1 MSSIRQRTLGL
12 ALLVF
17 GTSMLVIGFI
27 SYRYA
32 AHEIEELHDASL
44 AQNARLLEG
53 LLQAPLPDSD
63 RTLLLNSVE
72 GALLRA
78 EHSDNRFA
86 GHRYESKLAFQL
98 WEGDRLLLRSASAP
112 DTPLTQQPPG
122 YSTLSVNQHDW
133 RIYVLEITGT
143 DKRVVVGEREDAR
156 SELISTVALRTLL
169 PDLIGLP
176 LLTLLLWWSIGWGL
190 APLSRMAE
198 QIRARD
204 PHHLKPLTLHP
215 LPLEL
220 ETISG
225 AINRLLK
232 RLRQLHIREKRFIA
246 DAAHELRTPLAVLDL
261 HAQNALTA
269 DNADDREEALHHLRS
284 GVARSTRLVSQLLTL
299 ARLDPEEEPL
309 PEYRCSDVLHETRET
324 LAKLSPLAAERHQH
338 LLLDADDSANWAIEE
353 EPGAIET
360 LVQNLVGNA
369 IQHSPAQGTIT
380 VTLEASTTDVIV
392 TVDDQG
398 PGIPAAQRS
407 RVMERFQRAGA
418 SAGAGLGLSIVERL
432 VKRHQGSLQ
441 LDDAPNGGLRVRASF
456 IRDALSQRQP
466 KNNRP

>member
-17 GTSMLVIGFI
+17 GASMLVIGFI

-63 RTLLLNSVE
+63 RSLLLNSVE
-72 GALLRA
+72 EALLRA
-78 EHSDNRFA
+78 EQSDNRFA

-98 WEGDRLLLRSASAP
+98 WEGDHLLLRSASAP
-112 DTPLTQQPPG
+112 KTPLTQQPQG
-122 YSTLSVNQHDW
+122 YSTLTVDQHDW
-133 RIYVLEITGT
+133 RVYVLDITGT
-143 DKRVVVGEREDAR
+143 DKRVVVGEREDVR
-156 SELISTVALRTLL
+156 DELISAVALRTLL

-215 LPLEL
+215 LPQEL
-220 ETISG
+220 GTISG
-225 AINRLLK
+225 AINRLLE
-232 RLRQLHIREKRFIA
+232 RLRQLRIREKRFIA

-299 ARLDPEEEPL
+299 ARIDPEEEPL
-309 PEYRCSDVLHETRET
+309 PEYRRSNLLQETRET
-324 LAKLSPLAAERHQH
+324 LAKLTPLAAEQRQQ
-338 LLLDADDSANWAIEE
+338 LLLEADDSANWEIEE

-369 IQHSPAQGTIT
+369 IQHSPAQSAIT
-380 VTLEASTTDVIV
+380 VTLQVSSKSFIV

-398 PGIPAAQRS
+398 PGIPTVQRS
-407 RVMERFQRAGA
+407 QVIERFQRAGP

-432 VKRHQGSLQ
+432 VKRHQGTLQ
-441 LDDAPNGGLRVRASF
+441 LDDAPNGGLRVRATF
-456 IRDALSQRQP
+456 TRNTLSKRQS
-466 KNNRP
+466 KNSRP